1 MSKADEMFKE
11 LGYERQVDETKLAVY
26 KNGKITIEI
35 GCASGGYPVVF
46 AHRFNKTQ
54 GIIYAQ
60 GIRMEELQAINE
72 KCKEMGFIEQDSI

>member
-1 MSKADEMFKE
+1 MFNE

-46 AHRFNKTQ
+46 AYRFNKTQ
-54 GIIYAQ
+54 GIIYAV

-72 KCKEMGFIEQDSI
+72 KVKEMGFYGKDSI